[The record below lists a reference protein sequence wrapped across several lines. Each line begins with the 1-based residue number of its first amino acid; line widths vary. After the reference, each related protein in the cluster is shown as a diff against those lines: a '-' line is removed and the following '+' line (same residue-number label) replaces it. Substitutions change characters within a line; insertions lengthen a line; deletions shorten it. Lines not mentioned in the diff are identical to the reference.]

1 MVKKMETLSSSI
13 DLQAQS
19 QIRQIEREQKEIERQ
34 KKILAIQK
42 AARIIMNNPIF
53 DSNKDCC
60 QIPGS
65 YGYNPKL
72 LSENKMAEAGVLL
85 DELSCLAETSY
96 KLDAKDLFN
105 EIYRF
110 FASNKIFAN
119 PTVLAETRM
128 SHLWDSYIRLQFVVA
143 ETTAA
148 QL

>member
-34 KKILAIQK
+34 KKILTIQK
-42 AARIIMNNPIF
+42 TARIIMNNPIF
-53 DSNKDCC
+53 DSNKDRC

-72 LSENKMAEAGVLL
+72 LSENRKDEAGVLL

-96 KLDAKDLFN
+96 KLDVKDLFN
-105 EIYRF
+105 EMYRF
-110 FASNKIFAN
+110 FASNKAFAN
-119 PTVLAETRM
+119 INNTAGARM
-128 SHLWDSYIRLQFVVA
+128 SRLWDSYIRLQFIVA

>member
-1 MVKKMETLSSSI
+1 MESTSLNSI
-13 DLQAQS
+13 VDLQAQS
-19 QIRQIEREQKEIERQ
+19 QLRQIEREKEEIKRQ
-34 KKILAIQK
+34 EAILVIQK
-42 AARIIMNNPIF
+42 TARIIMNNPIF
-53 DSNKDCC
+53 DSNKDYC

-72 LSENKMAEAGVLL
+72 LSENRKDEAGIML

-105 EIYRF
+105 KIYRF

-119 PTVLAETRM
+119 ASNTAEARM
-128 SHLWDSYIRLQFVVA
+128 SHMWDSYIRLQFIVA